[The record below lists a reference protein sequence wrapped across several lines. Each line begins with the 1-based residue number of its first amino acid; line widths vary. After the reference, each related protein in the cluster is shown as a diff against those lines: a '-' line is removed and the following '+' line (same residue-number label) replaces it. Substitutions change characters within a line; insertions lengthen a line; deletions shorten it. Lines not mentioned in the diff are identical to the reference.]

1 MNKKQHLATR
11 VIHAGQSPDPST
23 GAVMTPIYATST
35 YAQESPGR
43 HKGYDY
49 ARSINP
55 TRSAYERCVADL
67 ESGTRGWAFA
77 SGLAAM
83 STALET
89 IDSGS
94 HVVVSDDLY
103 GGTYRLFEKVRRRSA
118 NLDFTFIDMSD
129 MGRIEAAFKPN
140 TRMVWIETPSNPLLK
155 LIDLAAVAQLAR
167 NHGAISVSDNTF
179 ATPWI
184 QRPIELGFDMV
195 IHSATKYLNGHSD
208 MVGGVAVVGDNTA
221 LGDQMQFLQNSV
233 GAIAGPFD
241 SFLALRGLKTLALRM
256 ERHCENAL
264 ELARWLEKEPKVREV
279 KYPGLTSH
287 PQHDLAKRQM
297 GDRFGGM
304 VTLILDTDLAGT
316 RRFLENT
323 HLFSLAESLGGVES
337 LVNYPPIMT
346 HGAIPEEQRI
356 ALGITESLVR
366 LSVGVEDVED
376 LREDLKTALAAI

>member
-1 MNKKQHLATR
+1 
-11 VIHAGQSPDPST
+11 
-23 GAVMTPIYATST
+23 MTPIYATST
-35 YAQESPGR
+35 YVQESPGR

-118 NLDFTFIDMSD
+118 NLDFTFIDMTDPSK
-129 MGRIEAAFKPN
+129 IEAAFKPN
-140 TRMVWIETPSNPLLK
+140 TRMVWVETPSNPLLK
-155 LIDLAAVAQLAR
+155 LIDLDAVAKIAR
-167 NHGAISVSDNTF
+167 KHNAISISDNTF
-179 ATPWI
+179 ASPWI

-208 MVGGVAVVGDNTA
+208 MVGGIAVVGENGA
-221 LGDQMQFLQNSV
+221 LADSMQFLQNSV

-264 ELARWLEKEPKVREV
+264 ELARWLEKEPKARRVS
-279 KYPGLTSH
+279 YPGLTSH

-304 VTLILDTDLAGT
+304 ITVILDTDLAGT

-376 LREDLKTALAAI
+376 LRDDLKTALAAI

>member
-129 MGRIEAAFKPN
+129 VARVETAFKPN

-155 LIDLAAVAQLAR
+155 LIDLAVVAQLAR
-167 NHGAISVSDNTF
+167 KHGAISVSDNTF